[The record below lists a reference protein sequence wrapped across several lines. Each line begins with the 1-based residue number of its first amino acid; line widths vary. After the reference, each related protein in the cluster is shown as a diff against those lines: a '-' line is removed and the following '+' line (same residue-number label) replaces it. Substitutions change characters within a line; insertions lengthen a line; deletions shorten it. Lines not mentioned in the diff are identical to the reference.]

1 MSNSNTSNLKGTRRK
16 RLRRRLLLSMAFLAI
31 IAQTSCNSNQN
42 VDPVTKDNYFLDT
55 TCSVSVYEINGG
67 LDEEEATKAIDKA
80 YDRCRELDKLLTN
93 KKDSSDVAK
102 INNAKGAWVTV
113 GDDAVKVIRAGIRYG
128 KLSDGMFDI
137 TIGTVTDLWD
147 FHSDDPKVPLA
158 QKLAEAVS
166 HVDYRQIH
174 EDGNRIRMDDPSAK
188 IDLGGIAKGY
198 VGDEMRKVLK
208 KEGVTSAVINLGGN
222 IVTIGTKP
230 DGSKFTVG
238 IEKPFS
244 DRSEIIGKTQ
254 IGEGTV
260 VTSGIYERQ
269 FVVKGKRYHHILN
282 PKTGY
287 PVDTDLEA
295 VSLVTEKKDS
305 MDLDAMSTICLMKGT
320 AGAKKFIASQSDLEA
335 VFCGEDDKISTTKNM
350 DFTEE

>member
-1 MSNSNTSNLKGTRRK
+1 MVNYSKSKIKSKRWK
-16 RLRRRLLLSMAFLAI
+16 RLSRLGLLLTAFLVI
-31 IAQTSCNSNQN
+31 ITQTGCNSNQE
-42 VDPVTKDNYFLDT
+42 VEPVSKDNYFLDT

-67 LDEEEATKAIDKA
+67 LDEDEATKAIDKA

-93 KKDSSDVAK
+93 KNDSSDVAK
-102 INNAKGAWVTV
+102 INNAKGEWVTV
-113 GDDAVKVIRAGIRYG
+113 GNDALKVIKAGIKYG
-128 KLSDGMFDI
+128 KLSDGLFDI
-137 TIGTVTDLWD
+137 TIGTVSDLWD
-147 FHSDDPKVPLA
+147 FHSDDPKVPSSK
-158 QKLAEAVS
+158 KLAEAVT
-166 HVDYRQIH
+166 HVDYRKIDI
-174 EDGNRIRMDDPSAK
+174 DGNRIRLEDPEAK

-230 DGSKFTVG
+230 DGSKFTIG

-244 DRSEIIGKTQ
+244 DRSEIIGKTHVA
-254 IGEGTV
+254 EGTV

-269 FVVKGKRYHHILN
+269 FVVDGKRYHHILN

-295 VSLVTEKKDS
+295 VSLVTEKKNS

-320 AGAKKFIASQSDLEA
+320 AKAKKFIASQKNLEA
-335 VFCGEDDKISTTKNM
+335 VFCGEDDKISSTKGM
-350 DFTEE
+350 DFTKE